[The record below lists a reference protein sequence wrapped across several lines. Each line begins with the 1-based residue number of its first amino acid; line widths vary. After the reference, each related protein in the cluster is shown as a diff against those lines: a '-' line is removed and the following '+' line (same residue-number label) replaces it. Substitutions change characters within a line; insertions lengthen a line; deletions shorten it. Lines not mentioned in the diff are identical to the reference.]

1 MFGISM
7 WEVVLIVV
15 VALIVLGPQQ
25 LMETAKVV
33 GKVYRELMRL
43 VSDVRNTVDF
53 DSLTSPHQP
62 SHAPHHQSSEPTS
75 TATDQETPKEPQA
88 QQSGPD
94 FYADLLEKSK
104 EEPAPQ
110 ALEARDEKEDAAKDR
125 KPA

>member
-1 MFGISM
+1 M
-7 WEVVLIVV
+7 WEVVLIVL

-43 VSDVRNTVDF
+43 VNDVRNTVDF
-53 DSLTSPHQP
+53 DSLTSSHEP
-62 SHAPHHQSSEPTS
+62 SHTPRQSSRESIPPAAVEES
-75 TATDQETPKEPQA
+75 PKAPEA
-88 QQSGPD
+88 EQSGPD
-94 FYADLLEKSK
+94 FYADLLEQSK

-110 ALEARDEKEDAAKDR
+110 VPEGSGEKEETAKDR